1 MDLVSVQQFLMMKVQ
16 VLKFRYAHLNVCQGA
31 ENYKIF
37 LFSISVQCSTAL
49 GKQNPQEIK

>member
-31 ENYKIF
+31 EITRYF
-37 LFSISVQCSTAL
+37 FSVHCF
-49 GKQNPQEIK
+49 GKNTTIKEDHIEI

>member
-31 ENYKIF
+31 EITRYF
-37 LFSISVQCSTAL
+37 FFGAL
-49 GKQNPQEIK
+49 LWENTTIKEDHIEI

>member
-37 LFSISVQCSTAL
+37 FFSVHCF
-49 GKQNPQEIK
+49 GKNTTIKEDHIEI